1 MIEKNELKK
10 SLPSDGGEVLL
21 PDEIANWKSLVNEL
35 SHGKETFSAQEL
47 GSE

>member
-1 MIEKNELKK
+1 MAEKNEVKK
-10 SLPSDGGEVLL
+10 SLPSDGGTVLS

-35 SHGKETFSAQEL
+35 SHGKETFSAQEP

>member
-1 MIEKNELKK
+1 MAENNEMK
-10 SLPSDGGEVLL
+10 SFLPPASGTVLT

-35 SHGKETFSAQEL
+35 SHGKETFSAQEP